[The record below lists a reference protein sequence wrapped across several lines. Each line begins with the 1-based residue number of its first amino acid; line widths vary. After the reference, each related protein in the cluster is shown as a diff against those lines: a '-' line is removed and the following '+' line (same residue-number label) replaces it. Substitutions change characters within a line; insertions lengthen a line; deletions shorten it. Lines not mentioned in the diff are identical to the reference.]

1 MICEH
6 GHGTRQ
12 EQLIKS
18 RTYML
23 PRKGGSGR
31 LVAALGQRQND
42 DIRKPAP

>member
-23 PRKGGSGR
+23 PRRGGNGR
-31 LVAALGQRQND
+31 LVAALGQRHND
-42 DIRKPAP
+42 DIKKA